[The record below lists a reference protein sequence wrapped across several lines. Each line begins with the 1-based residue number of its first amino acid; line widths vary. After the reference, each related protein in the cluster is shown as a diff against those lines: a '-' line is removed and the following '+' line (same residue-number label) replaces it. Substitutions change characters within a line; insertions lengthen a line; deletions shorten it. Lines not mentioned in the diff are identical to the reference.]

1 MIYAIIALFA
11 VAAVFGLII
20 LVNWMKS
27 QGASNGVVYTHG
39 ILAAL
44 GLVLLI
50 AYAVQHPDHSPMTAI
65 IIFLVAA
72 LGGIYMFVRDLMKK
86 NSPMWLAVVHALL
99 AVGAFVTLLVFA
111 FV

>member
-1 MIYAIIALFA
+1 MLYAIIALFA
-11 VAAVFGLII
+11 IAAVFGLII

-44 GLVLLI
+44 ALVLLI
-50 AYAVQHPDHSPMTAI
+50 VYVLQNPNNSPRNAL
-65 IIFLVAA
+65 IIFVIAA

-86 NSPMWLAVVHALL
+86 NSPIWLAVVHALL
-99 AVGAFVTLLVFA
+99 AVAAFVMLLVFKL
-111 FV
+111 V